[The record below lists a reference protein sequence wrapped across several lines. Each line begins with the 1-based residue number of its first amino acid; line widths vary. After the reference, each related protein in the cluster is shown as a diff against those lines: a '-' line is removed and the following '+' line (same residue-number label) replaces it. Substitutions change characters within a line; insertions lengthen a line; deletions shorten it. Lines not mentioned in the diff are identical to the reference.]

1 MGPDICDIL
10 FNTKYDVENSI
21 ENTDHYIPNIIVC
34 LIITLLLK
42 SYWERRENKEPYE
55 TAMKYLFGGSV
66 GLLILSTVYLVYE
79 GKIKNEEHPEPDAA
93 PAKEPDVA
101 PVEPVESAKE
111 TTKEPAKEE
120 DTVPPSEIP

>member
-1 MGPDICDIL
+1 
-10 FNTKYDVENSI
+10 
-21 ENTDHYIPNIIVC
+21 
-34 LIITLLLK
+34 
-42 SYWERRENKEPYE
+42 
-55 TAMKYLFGGSV
+55 MKYLFGGSV

-111 TTKEPAKEE
+111 TTKEPAKEPAKEE